1 LGALWLRIDDKT
13 DPISV
18 FLGRSFIYCRYPC
31 AAWRRLPASGRAFL
45 LAAYVGVSYVTV
57 LALLLIA

>member
-1 LGALWLRIDDKT
+1 MRL
-13 DPISV
+13 PV
-18 FLGRSFIYCRYPC
+18 FLGRSFIYCLYPC
-31 AAWRRLPASGRAFL
+31 AGWRRLPASGRALL